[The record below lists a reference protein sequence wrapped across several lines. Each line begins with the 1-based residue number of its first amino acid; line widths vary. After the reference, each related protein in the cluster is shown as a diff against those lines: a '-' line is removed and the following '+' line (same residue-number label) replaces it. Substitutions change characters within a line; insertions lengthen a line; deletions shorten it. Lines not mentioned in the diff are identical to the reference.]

1 MTRVWYD
8 EKGDTLRLFISGHA
22 GFNSNGGDIV
32 CAAASALGFALLG
45 FLEQRDNGGE
55 IDCDWLVESGRL
67 DITATRNAETD
78 IAFEMT
84 MIGLCQLERKYPDN
98 VRVTIGSP
106 QG

>member
-1 MTRVWYD
+1 MTRVWFD
-8 EKGDTLRLFISGHA
+8 EKGDSLRLYISGHA
-22 GFNSNGGDIV
+22 DYDIRGSDVV
-32 CAAASALGFALLG
+32 CAAASALGFALLD

-55 IDCDWLVESGRL
+55 IDCDWLAESGRL

-78 IAFEMT
+78 IAFELT